1 MSWMT
6 KFKTAVDYAASIV
19 KTERLLLWAEKDG
32 EAVKLRYKDEAGST
46 GTVQGEPPEWADITG
61 KPNTYPAAWDGITG
75 KPNTYP
81 TAWAG
86 ITGKPNTYPAA
97 WDGITGKP
105 DLLPLSGGTMTGELR
120 SATINALRLVGSEYG
135 VILRSDG
142 RSLYWL
148 LTDRGNPTGNYNSL
162 RPFSISLST
171 GVCDISGTAQK
182 AVADGNG
189 NNIASTYVTKKGP
202 TFLSGIEISGDTSP
216 FIDFHFAGSAAD
228 YTSRIIET
236 TAGTL
241 EIRANLRVTGTIT
254 GNMATSPAAAM
265 LMSLQAPAAARMIP
279 LGDDASAL
287 TLSPLCPEWEAGA
300 QYEAGDIVN
309 RDGQAYRVVQAV
321 TAQEHQPPESEGM
334 LAVYRPLM
342 PEHEGTKEDP
352 IPYLDGMDV
361 ESGKYY
367 SYDGKLYRA
376 AADMPACVWP
386 PGTDGVHQWEV
397 ATL

>member
-1 MSWMT
+1 MEPYTSAAGNTGCPAMGGNIVIWT
-6 KFKTAVDYAASIV
+6 KLKNAADFAASAI
-19 KTERLLLWAEKDG
+19 KAGHLLLWAEKTSG
-32 EAVKLRYKDEAGST
+32 AVKLRYKDENGHT
-46 GTVQGEPPEWADITG
+46 GTVQGEPAAWADITG
-61 KPNTYPAAWDGITG
+61 KPD
-75 KPNTYP
+75 
-81 TAWAG
+81 
-86 ITGKPNTYPAA
+86 TYPAA

-105 DLLPLSGGTMTGELR
+105 DLLSLSGGTMTGELLTAADNGFR
-120 SATINALRLVGSEYG
+120 MIDGNYG
-135 VILRSDG
+135 VFTRKDSSSFYIMV
-142 RSLYWL
+142 
-148 LTDRGNPTGNYNSL
+148 TAQGNPVGGFTAARPL
-162 RPFSISLST
+162 RITLAT
-171 GVCDISGTAQK
+171 GVCDINGTAQK
-182 AVADGNG
+182 AVADGDG
-189 NNIASTYVTKKGP
+189 NNIAATYVKK
-202 TFLSGIEISGDTSP
+202 
-216 FIDFHFAGSAAD
+216 SAN
-228 YTSRIIET
+228 
-236 TAGTL
+236 TA
-241 EIRANLRVTGTIT
+241 
-254 GNMATSPAAAM
+254 AAAM

-279 LGDDASAL
+279 FGDDASAL